1 MQNEAE
7 IGIRR
12 VSRIRIDHEEDVG
25 AIVAGNRIVVGSLE
39 GDRGFIGGDCRLS
52 AMRLS
57 AKKTSSLT
65 AYAKELCF
73 RDNDRVS
80 IISIRDGELGVV
92 GRLREAEIWWRNG
105 QCWSDAQK
113 QG

>member
-1 MQNEAE
+1 VHNEAE

-39 GDRGFIGGDCRLS
+39 GDRGFIGGD
-52 AMRLS
+52 
-57 AKKTSSLT
+57 